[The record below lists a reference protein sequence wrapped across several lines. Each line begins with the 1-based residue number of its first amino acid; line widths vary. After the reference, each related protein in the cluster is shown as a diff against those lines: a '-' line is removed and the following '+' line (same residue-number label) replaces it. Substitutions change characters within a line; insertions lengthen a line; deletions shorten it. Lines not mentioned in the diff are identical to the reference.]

1 MCLTLKINIMLLL
14 GYIRKTME
22 KANSKKKVLK
32 ISISIAFQNS
42 HLNFLSQ
49 VLLDFFILAAM
60 TEQS

>member
-1 MCLTLKINIMLLL
+1 MLLL